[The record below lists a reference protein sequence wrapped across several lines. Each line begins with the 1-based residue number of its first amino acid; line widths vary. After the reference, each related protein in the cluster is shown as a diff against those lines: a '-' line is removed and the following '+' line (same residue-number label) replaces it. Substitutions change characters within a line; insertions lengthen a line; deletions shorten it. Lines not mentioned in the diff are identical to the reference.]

1 MWLAGYWMER
11 GYRPE
16 EIFAM
21 PRMEQGIMQAIAE
34 LNRGAVQGRYEGRL
48 FGGALYFIARKM
60 RWID

>member
-1 MWLAGYWMER
+1 MER

-21 PRMEQGIMQAIAE
+21 PRMEQDIMQAIAE
-34 LNRGAVQGRYEGRL
+34 LNRGAAQGRYEGCL
-48 FGGALYFIARKM
+48 FRGTLYFIARKM

>member
-1 MWLAGYWMER
+1 MER

-34 LNRGAVQGRYEGRL
+34 LNREQCKEDMRDAF

>member
-1 MWLAGYWMER
+1 MER

-34 LNRGAVQGRYEGRL
+34 LNREQCKEDI
-48 FGGALYFIARKM
+48 GGALYFIARKM

>member
-1 MWLAGYWMER
+1 MER

-34 LNRGAVQGRYEGRL
+34 LNREQCKDCL
-48 FGGALYFIARKM
+48 LYTSDAA
-60 RWID
+60 DD

>member
-34 LNRGAVQGRYEGRL
+34 LNREQCKEDVRDAFLE
-48 FGGALYFIARKM
+48 ALSILLPGK
-60 RWID
+60 